1 MIYVIF
7 TFAFALVCF
16 AGLEFIYLMIMEKT
30 NRELRRRI
38 KVAESR
44 NRRLNSELNL
54 LKVEHESRDERVN
67 VDQDEQWPEVI
78 SDDRRRS
85 KPLAP

>member
-1 MIYVIF
+1 MIYVLF

-38 KVAESR
+38 KVVESR
-44 NRRLNSELNL
+44 NRRLSSELNL
-54 LKVEHESRDERVN
+54 LKVEQESQDERVD

-78 SDDRRRS
+78 SDDRRR
-85 KPLAP
+85 

>member
-16 AGLEFIYLMIMEKT
+16 AGLEFVYLMIMEKT

-38 KVAESR
+38 KVVESR

-67 VDQDEQWPEVI
+67 FDQDELWPEVI
-78 SDDRRRS
+78 SDDRRR
-85 KPLAP
+85 K

>member
-1 MIYVIF
+1 MIYVLF

-38 KVAESR
+38 KVVESR

-54 LKVEHESRDERVN
+54 LKVENESRDERVN
-67 VDQDEQWPEVI
+67 FDQNEQWPEVI
-78 SDDRRRS
+78 SDDRRR
-85 KPLAP
+85 

>member
-1 MIYVIF
+1 MIYVLF

-38 KVAESR
+38 KVVESR

-54 LKVEHESRDERVN
+54 LKVEHENHDEKAN
-67 VDQDEQWPEVI
+67 VDQDEHWPEVI
-78 SDDRRRS
+78 SDDRRR
-85 KPLAP
+85 

>member
-1 MIYVIF
+1 MIYVLF

-38 KVAESR
+38 KVVESR

-54 LKVEHESRDERVN
+54 FKVENESKDEKVN
-67 VDQDEQWPEVI
+67 FDQDEQWPEMI
-78 SDDRRRS
+78 SDDRRR
-85 KPLAP
+85 

>member
-1 MIYVIF
+1 MIYVLF

-38 KVAESR
+38 KLIESR
-44 NRRLNSELNL
+44 NRKLYSELDL
-54 LKVEHESRDERVN
+54 LQVELENRGEKVN
-67 VDQDEQWPEVI
+67 VDQDENWPEVI
-78 SDDRRRS
+78 SDDRRR
-85 KPLAP
+85 

>member
-1 MIYVIF
+1 MIYVLF

-38 KVAESR
+38 KVVESR

-54 LKVEHESRDERVN
+54 LKVEYESHDEKVN
-67 VDQDEQWPEVI
+67 FDQDEHWPEVI
-78 SDDRRRS
+78 SDDRRR
-85 KPLAP
+85 

>member
-1 MIYVIF
+1 MIYVLF

-30 NRELRRRI
+30 NRDLGRRI
-38 KVAESR
+38 KMVESR

-54 LKVEHESRDERVN
+54 LRGGNHNEQAN
-67 VDQDEQWPEVI
+67 VDQDEHWPEVI
-78 SDDRRRS
+78 SDDYRR
-85 KPLAP
+85 